1 MKRIGLLASMILL
14 FVGIG
19 MNNASAQKLKLGHVQ
34 VDSIFLI
41 MPDRTQAEQELQQY
55 SKQLENKLMTMNA
68 ELESKYNEYLE
79 ESETWPATMKQD
91 KEEELNG
98 LQQRIQN
105 FQTRAQQDLQTKE
118 SELLQPIYEKIRH
131 AIKDVAEEDG
141 FTYIYD
147 ASMLLYKSDDSINI
161 TKKVKAKLSL

>member
-1 MKRIGLLASMILL
+1 MKRIGLLVSMILL
-14 FVGIG
+14 FVGVG
-19 MNNASAQKLKLGHVQ
+19 MNNSYAQKLKLGHVQ
-34 VDSIFLI
+34 VDSIFQI
-41 MPDRTQAEQELQQY
+41 MPERTQAEQELQEY
-55 SKQLENKLMTMNA
+55 SKQLENQLMTMNA

-79 ESETWPATMKQD
+79 NAETWPATLKQD

-105 FQTRAQQDLQTKE
+105 FQMRAQQDLQTKE
-118 SELLQPIYEKIRH
+118 SELLQPIYEKIRT
-131 AIKDVAEEDG
+131 AIKDVAEEEE

-161 TKKVKAKLSL
+161 TNKVKTKLSL